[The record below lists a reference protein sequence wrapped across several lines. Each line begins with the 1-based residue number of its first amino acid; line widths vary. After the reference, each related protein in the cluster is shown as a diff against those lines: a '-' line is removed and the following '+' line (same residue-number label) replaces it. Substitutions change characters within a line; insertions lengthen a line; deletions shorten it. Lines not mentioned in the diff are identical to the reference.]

1 MAARRTRPTREPRIR
16 GVLRAEAVTKRYGAQ
31 EVLRGVTLAVEPGE
45 IFGFVG
51 PNGAG
56 KSTFLKCAL
65 GVVHADAGE
74 ITACGVDARRD
85 PLAARRA
92 IAYAPSDVAL
102 YDGMRV
108 AATLRFLCGFHAGAD
123 LVRGAALL
131 ERFRLPPRARVR
143 ALSHGMKRKL
153 LLAGALACGAPL
165 LLLDEPMEGLDPEAR
180 RDVETLL
187 REEAARGRTVFLSS
201 HDLASVER
209 TCGRVAFLRAGRV
222 VECGPIADVL
232 ARLSHVLWLRLPTA
246 ATRAALPH
254 EPGWEWTAEEPDA
267 EGRSARWRLRFPGA
281 LGPTLQRVATLQPLT
296 LRDASGGLEEAFA
309 ALYGPQEPRT

>member
-1 MAARRTRPTREPRIR
+1 
-16 GVLRAEAVTKRYGAQ
+16 
-31 EVLRGVTLAVEPGE
+31 VTLSTTPGE

-56 KSTFLKCAL
+56 KSTFLKCVV
-65 GVVHADAGE
+65 GVVRADGGAIE
-74 ITACGVDARRD
+74 VCGVDARRD

-123 LVRGAALL
+123 LARGAALL
-131 ERFRLPPRARVR
+131 ERFGLPARARVR
-143 ALSHGMKRKL
+143 TLSHGMKRKL

-180 RDVETLL
+180 RSVETML
-187 REEAARGRTVFLSS
+187 REEAARGRTVLLSS

-246 ATRAALPH
+246 ATRTALPH
-254 EPGWEWTAEEPDA
+254 EPGWEWTPEEADA
-267 EGRSARWRLRFPGA
+267 DGSSTRWRLRFLGE
-281 LGPTLQRVATLQPLT
+281 LGPVLQRVAALRPIA

-309 ALYGPQEPRT
+309 ALYGPEEARP